1 MKCLVIGDTHF
12 DNKYPGYLQAQV
24 KSCYDII
31 NSVKPTHVDFLGD
44 IFHHRKPN
52 PEVIVETHKLF
63 SKIAL
68 IPGLKKAYILRG
80 NHDSANR
87 SDDGLT
93 VLETLDYPSSK
104 ATVVTQTLIDD
115 DLKFVLIPHY
125 EDEER
130 IIKDLQ
136 RAPKDAFVF
145 GHFGY
150 DGCLN
155 SAGDSDFSLGISS
168 FSNPTILGHIHRFNF
183 RRSEKGCELITL
195 GTPYTTSF
203 TEAGKDN
210 FVAIIDGDE
219 ISFEDVDHGPRHLV
233 MNIEDVQKNLEFIND
248 PRYYTM
254 LRVMLNS
261 LETDQKTV
269 KEFLEGVNVGY
280 VETKYRR
287 VYHEEYDVGT
297 FDTEDTVLEVTDD
310 IIEEYIHSSSTE
322 IPKQELLNGLKLI
335 YENQKNR
342 DQ

>member
-1 MKCLVIGDTHF
+1 MKTLVIGDLHF
-12 DNKYPGYLQAQV
+12 DTKPVGLLQAQINAV
-24 KSCYDII
+24 KQII
-31 NSVKPTHVDFLGD
+31 WAYKDKVENIVFLGD
-44 IFHHRKPN
+44 LTMHRRPY
-52 PEVIVETHKLF
+52 PSVLLGLQEVLYE
-63 SKIAL
+63 
-68 IPGLKKAYILRG
+68 IPISINTYILRG
-80 NHDSANR
+80 NHDSENKN
-87 SDDGLT
+87 DDGKTALSLFT
-93 VLETLDYPSSK
+93 QNHIN
-104 ATVVTQTLIDD
+104 VVTETRSSLDRK
-115 DLKFVLIPHY
+115 LWLIPHY

-130 IIKDLQ
+130 IIKDLE
-136 RAPKDAFVF
+136 RAPKGAFVF

-155 SAGDSDFSLGISS
+155 SAGDSDFSLSVNS
-168 FSNPTILGHIHRFNF
+168 FRNPTILGHIHRFNF

-210 FVAIIDGDE
+210 FVAIIDGDD
-219 ISFEDVDHGPRHLV
+219 ISFEEVDFGPRHLV

-280 VETKYRR
+280 VETKYRKI
-287 VYHEEYDVGT
+287 YHEEYDVGT

>member
-1 MKCLVIGDTHF
+1 LKTLVIGDLHF
-12 DNKYPGYLQAQV
+12 DTKPVGLLQAQINAV
-24 KSCYDII
+24 KQII
-31 NSVKPTHVDFLGD
+31 WAYKDKVENIVFLGD
-44 IFHHRKPN
+44 LTMHRRPY
-52 PEVIVETHKLF
+52 PSVLLGLQEVLYE
-63 SKIAL
+63 
-68 IPGLKKAYILRG
+68 IPISINTYILRG
-80 NHDSANR
+80 NHDSENKN
-87 SDDGLT
+87 DDGKTALSLFKQNHINVIT
-93 VLETLDYPSSK
+93 ETRSSLDRK
-104 ATVVTQTLIDD
+104 LW
-115 DLKFVLIPHY
+115 LIPHY

-130 IIKDLQ
+130 IIKDLE
-136 RAPKDAFVF
+136 RAPKGAFVF

-155 SAGDSDFSLGISS
+155 SAGDSDFSLSVNS
-168 FSNPTILGHIHRFNF
+168 FRNPTILGHIHRFNF

-210 FVAIIDGDE
+210 FVAIIDGDD
-219 ISFEDVDHGPRHLV
+219 ISFEEVDFGPRHLV

-280 VETKYRR
+280 VETKYRKI
-287 VYHEEYDVGT
+287 YHEEYDVGT

>member
-1 MKCLVIGDTHF
+1 LKTLVIGDLHF
-12 DNKYPGYLQAQV
+12 DTKPVGLLQAQINAV
-24 KSCYDII
+24 KQII
-31 NSVKPTHVDFLGD
+31 WAYKDKVENIVFLGD
-44 IFHHRKPN
+44 LTMHRRPY
-52 PEVIVETHKLF
+52 PSVLLGLQEVLYE
-63 SKIAL
+63 
-68 IPGLKKAYILRG
+68 IPISINTYILRG
-80 NHDSANR
+80 NHDSENKN
-87 SDDGLT
+87 DDGKTALSLFT
-93 VLETLDYPSSK
+93 QNHIN
-104 ATVVTQTLIDD
+104 VVTETRSSLDRK
-115 DLKFVLIPHY
+115 LWLIPHY

-130 IIKDLQ
+130 IIKDLE
-136 RAPKDAFVF
+136 RAPKGAFVF

-155 SAGDSDFSLGISS
+155 SAGDSDFSLSVNS
-168 FSNPTILGHIHRFNF
+168 FRNPTILGHIHRFNF

-210 FVAIIDGDE
+210 FVAIIDGDD
-219 ISFEDVDHGPRHLV
+219 ISFEEVDFGPRHLV

-280 VETKYRR
+280 VETKYRKI
-287 VYHEEYDVGT
+287 YHEEYDVGT

>member
-1 MKCLVIGDTHF
+1 MKTLVIGDLHF
-12 DNKYPGYLQAQV
+12 DTKPVGLLQAQINAV
-24 KSCYDII
+24 KQII
-31 NSVKPTHVDFLGD
+31 WAYKSKVQNIVFLGD
-44 IFHHRKPN
+44 LTMHRRPY
-52 PEVIVETHKLF
+52 PSVLLGLQEVLHE
-63 SKIAL
+63 
-68 IPGLKKAYILRG
+68 IPIYIDTYILRG
-80 NHDSANR
+80 NHDSENKN
-87 SDDGLT
+87 DDGKTALSLFKQNHINVIT
-93 VLETLDYPSSK
+93 ETRSS
-104 ATVVTQTLIDD
+104 IDRK
-115 DLKFVLIPHY
+115 LWLIPHY

-130 IIKDLQ
+130 IIKDLE
-136 RAPKDAFVF
+136 RAPKGAFVF

-155 SAGDSDFSLGISS
+155 SAGDSDFSLSVNS

-183 RRSEKGCELITL
+183 RRSEKGSELITL

-203 TEAGKDN
+203 TESGKDN
-210 FVAIIDGDE
+210 FVAIIDGDD
-219 ISFEDVDHGPRHLV
+219 IKFEDVDHGPRHLV
-233 MNIEDVQKNLEFIND
+233 MNIEDVQQNLEFIND
-248 PRYYTM
+248 PRYFTM

-269 KEFLEGVNVGY
+269 KELLEGVNVGY

>member
-1 MKCLVIGDTHF
+1 LKTLVIGDLHF
-12 DNKYPGYLQAQV
+12 DTKPVGLLQAQINAV
-24 KSCYDII
+24 KQII
-31 NSVKPTHVDFLGD
+31 WAYKDKVENIVFLGD
-44 IFHHRKPN
+44 LTMHRRPY
-52 PEVIVETHKLF
+52 PSVLLGLQEVLYE
-63 SKIAL
+63 
-68 IPGLKKAYILRG
+68 IPISINTYILRG
-80 NHDSANR
+80 NHDSENKN
-87 SDDGLT
+87 DDGKTALSLFT
-93 VLETLDYPSSK
+93 QNHIN
-104 ATVVTQTLIDD
+104 VVTETRSSLDRK
-115 DLKFVLIPHY
+115 LWLIPHY

-130 IIKDLQ
+130 IIKDLE
-136 RAPKDAFVF
+136 RAPKGAFVF

-155 SAGDSDFSLGISS
+155 SAGDSDFSLSVNS

-183 RRSEKGCELITL
+183 RRSEKGCELVTL

-203 TEAGKDN
+203 TESGKDN
-210 FVAIIDGDE
+210 FVAIIDGDD
-219 ISFEDVDHGPRHLV
+219 ISFEEVDFGPRHLV
-233 MNIEDVQKNLEFIND
+233 MNIEDVQRNLEFIND

-280 VETKYRR
+280 VETKYRKI
-287 VYHEEYDVGT
+287 YHEEYDVGT

>member
-1 MKCLVIGDTHF
+1 LKTLVIGDLHF
-12 DNKYPGYLQAQV
+12 DTKPVGLLQAQINAV
-24 KSCYDII
+24 KQII
-31 NSVKPTHVDFLGD
+31 WAYKDKVENIVFLGD
-44 IFHHRKPN
+44 LTMHRRPY
-52 PEVIVETHKLF
+52 PSVLLGLQEVLYE
-63 SKIAL
+63 
-68 IPGLKKAYILRG
+68 IPISINTYILRG
-80 NHDSANR
+80 NHDSENKN
-87 SDDGLT
+87 DDGKTALSLFKQNHINVIT
-93 VLETLDYPSSK
+93 ETRSSLDRK
-104 ATVVTQTLIDD
+104 LW
-115 DLKFVLIPHY
+115 LIPHY

-130 IIKDLQ
+130 IIKDLE
-136 RAPKDAFVF
+136 RAPKGAFVF

-155 SAGDSDFSLGISS
+155 SAGDSDFSLSVNS

-183 RRSEKGCELITL
+183 RRSEKGCELVTL

-203 TEAGKDN
+203 TESGKDN
-210 FVAIIDGDE
+210 FVAIIDGDD
-219 ISFEDVDHGPRHLV
+219 ISFEEVDFGPRHLV
-233 MNIEDVQKNLEFIND
+233 MNIEDVQRNLEFIND